1 MALTWAHLFLA
12 VIVVERGIHQL
23 IASRNEV
30 QIKKLGGK
38 EFGAGFTR
46 VLIGFHV
53 CWFISFGIEAAVR
66 DAKLLCSPALLIV
79 VFLLF
84 QAWRY
89 WCIHSLGQQWNTR
102 IIALPGAELVRA
114 GPYRFC
120 KHPNYGVVLLEIF
133 LYPALFGCWITA
145 LTFGLL
151 NILVLRKRIRQE
163 ETALGI

>member
-66 DAKLLCSPALLIV
+66 GRTNYSARRHCS
-79 VFLLF
+79 
-84 QAWRY
+84 
-89 WCIHSLGQQWNTR
+89 
-102 IIALPGAELVRA
+102 
-114 GPYRFC
+114 
-120 KHPNYGVVLLEIF
+120 
-133 LYPALFGCWITA
+133 
-145 LTFGLL
+145 
-151 NILVLRKRIRQE
+151 
-163 ETALGI
+163 